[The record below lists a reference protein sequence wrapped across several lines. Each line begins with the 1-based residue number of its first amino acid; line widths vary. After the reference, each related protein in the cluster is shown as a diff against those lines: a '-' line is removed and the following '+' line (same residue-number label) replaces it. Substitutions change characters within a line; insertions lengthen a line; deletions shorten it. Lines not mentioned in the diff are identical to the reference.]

1 MRPVVDLLKA
11 ARERRDLASRAR
23 KWAEVLHDRADKLRR
38 YAEELDQQAIALEK
52 EAEEA
57 SGNDQLGSDDSH

>member
-1 MRPVVDLLKA
+1 MRSAVDLLKE

-38 YAEELDQQAIALEK
+38 YAEELDRQAVALEK
-52 EAEEA
+52 EAAEA
-57 SGNDQLGSDDSH
+57 RVDEGLPPNE